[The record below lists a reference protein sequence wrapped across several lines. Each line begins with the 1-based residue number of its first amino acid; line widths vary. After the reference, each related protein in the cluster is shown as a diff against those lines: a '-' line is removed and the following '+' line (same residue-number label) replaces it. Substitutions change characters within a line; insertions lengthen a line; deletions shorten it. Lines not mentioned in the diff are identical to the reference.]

1 MSGIFGTV
9 VLSGNY
15 KDALNKERMTA
26 LLSKMAICSQVR
38 GKDAT
43 GVTVVSTA
51 NIRTIKRG
59 IAANVFVKTKEYKDF
74 LNSVNLSTTYSIFGH
89 CRAAVKGSNKDAN
102 NNSPMVCGNVVGVHN
117 GSIVNDD
124 ALFVSYKTAF
134 DRTGKVDCEIV
145 FRLLNHLHEKLDQPF
160 KEAIQRVA
168 EITNGTS
175 VYACVSA
182 LSPSVTCLSR
192 GTGNPL
198 EVKLF
203 EESGLVLFASS
214 EHHLDEAAKVAS
226 MGEGEKISLTMGK
239 ALLICAK
246 HNEIAEVDLK
256 QGII

>member
-9 VLSGNY
+9 VLSGEY
-15 KDALNKERMTA
+15 KDALNKERMTT
-26 LLSKMAICSQVR
+26 LLSKMAFCSQVR

-43 GVTVVSTA
+43 GIAAVGTD

-59 IAANVFVKTKEYKDF
+59 IAADFFVETKEYKDF
-74 LNSVNLSTTYSIFGH
+74 LNSVNLATTHSIFGH
-89 CRAAVKGSNKDAN
+89 CRAATKGSNKDAS
-102 NNSPMVCGNVVGVHN
+102 NNSPIVCGNVVGVHN

-124 ALFVSYKTAF
+124 ALFAAYIETFTRRA
-134 DRTGKVDCEIV
+134 KVDCEIV
-145 FRLLNHLHEKLDQPF
+145 FRLLDHLYGTLNQSF
-160 KEAIQRVA
+160 KQAIQRVD
-168 EITNGTS
+168 EVTNGTS
-175 VYACVSA
+175 AYACVSA
-182 LSPSVTCLSR
+182 LAPSVMCLSR
-192 GTGNPL
+192 GAGNPL

-239 ALLICAK
+239 SLLICAK

-256 QGII
+256 